1 MLGENFGDFFETMMD
16 RRRKSKLS
24 NLAPNNRS
32 KMKLQITSWLL
43 ASLSSTIFFSP
54 AGAEELQTEGRK
66 K

>member
-16 RRRKSKLS
+16 QRRKSKLS
-24 NLAPNNRS
+24 NLEPNNRS
-32 KMKLQITSWLL
+32 RMKLQI
-43 ASLSSTIFFSP
+43 ASCISVFLSSTIFFPP

>member
-16 RRRKSKLS
+16 RRRKS
-24 NLAPNNRS
+24 NLWNLEPNNRS

-43 ASLSSTIFFSP
+43 VCLSSTIFFSP